1 MEKANNGYEVE
12 AMWYGDNTVIVL
24 QYPGPEDAAWS
35 NRDQL
40 AVEAFAL
47 ARSNFSDIT
56 LTNDTDS
63 MLTIGAINQWDAYA
77 VLEDATVF
85 VNDDPVW
92 VFANSIIIRI
102 NSETKLELPE
112 IPSIF
117 IVTNGSWVKGKS
129 FGTGS
134 NKYEVT
140 AVLRDEYTIEIEADS
155 EEEAARLAYNID
167 ISEWHHKEL
176 ETNLVDRVLVRMARW
191 GNLSTKKVG

>member
-12 AMWYGDNTVIVL
+12 AMWYGDNTVIIL
-24 QYPGPEDAAWS
+24 QYPGSEDEAWS

-77 VLEDATVF
+77 VLEDSTVF
-85 VNDDPVW
+85 IDHEPVW

-112 IPSIF
+112 TQSIF
-117 IVTNGSWVKGKS
+117 IVNNGSWVKGKS

-140 AVLRDEYTIEIEADS
+140 AVLRDEYTIEVEADS
-155 EEEAARLAYNID
+155 EEEANRIAYDID
-167 ISEWHHKEL
+167 LSEWHHNEL
-176 ETNLVDRVLVRMARW
+176 DTDLNDRVLIRMARW
-191 GNLSTKKVG
+191 GNLSSRKVG